1 MRARL
6 FGAMLL
12 GSLALVACSHHTTPP
27 STTDPV
33 PVHVGIAADRAL
45 DSYVDLAGS
54 ISASDSVN
62 VGAISAGRIVAMSVR
77 VGDRV
82 TAGQVLAQVDA
93 AGYRARLAQ
102 AESRTQAAAAQAT
115 AASAQASA
123 AAAQVQTARAQLQ
136 LADATARRMSA
147 LYREGAISRQEY
159 DQTQADLEAAYAG
172 MRQAASGYAAARAAA
187 AAARAAVDAAR
198 AGAGAASV
206 PVYDAVVR
214 APFSGIVTARM
225 VDVGAVVGPGAPIVT
240 LENDAALEL
249 DVALPDDVGAA
260 VYAGEPVRIRVDALG
275 DARLRGTIRAV
286 APTDNPA
293 LRSVTLRIAI
303 ANRSGLSPGMYAR
316 VRIPIRKS
324 GLTIPARALVKR
336 AGQNG
341 VFALRG
347 DRVRFVPVEAGSP
360 YGAFVQISADGLRG
374 ALVAVDNL
382 QRLTDRTRV
391 AVMKDESG
399 R

>member
-45 DSYVDLAGS
+45 DSYLDLAGS
-54 ISASDSVN
+54 ISAIDSVN
-62 VGAISAGRIVAMSVR
+62 VGAISAGRIVAMNVR

-115 AASAQASA
+115 AA
-123 AAAQVQTARAQLQ
+123 AAQVQTARAQLQ
-136 LADATARRMSA
+136 LAEATARRMSV

-172 MRQAASGYAAARAAA
+172 LRQAASGYAAARAAA
-187 AAARAAVDAAR
+187 AAARAAVGAAR

-214 APFSGIVTARM
+214 APFPGIV
-225 VDVGAVVGPGAPIVT
+225 
-240 LENDAALEL
+240 
-249 DVALPDDVGAA
+249 
-260 VYAGEPVRIRVDALG
+260 
-275 DARLRGTIRAV
+275 
-286 APTDNPA
+286 
-293 LRSVTLRIAI
+293 
-303 ANRSGLSPGMYAR
+303 
-316 VRIPIRKS
+316 
-324 GLTIPARALVKR
+324 
-336 AGQNG
+336 
-341 VFALRG
+341 
-347 DRVRFVPVEAGSP
+347 
-360 YGAFVQISADGLRG
+360 
-374 ALVAVDNL
+374 
-382 QRLTDRTRV
+382 
-391 AVMKDESG
+391 
-399 R
+399 